1 MRTKAGL
8 LGVIRLD
15 YSYPPALGDI
25 DHPGSFAYEVV
36 YRVVPGLTFEMAQSG
51 VMTAEVETRFIEAI
65 VYLEGRRVD
74 GITSDCGFMMYF
86 QKLARRH
93 TQKPVFMSALCQLPA
108 VTCSFASHEQIAI
121 LTANGESFKPLIGL
135 INDECGVDMADQRY
149 IVVGCE
155 TVPHFEAVALGER
168 VSVNQVMPGMVAK
181 AKAVMAR
188 RPNLRAILLEC
199 TELPPYADALRKAT
213 GLPVFDAITACDF
226 MMMGVQDNERF
237 GIQDWQAI
245 WDDEQEE
252 YLFGKNLT
260 ADEKALLVNTP
271 PEEREDFMRVIGKP
285 FACQARLAPELLS
298 KVLPPIKV
306 PRLVL
311 PSIANISAA
320 AAAMDPSRVCQKM

>member
-1 MRTKAGL
+1 M
-8 LGVIRLD
+8 
-15 YSYPPALGDI
+15 
-25 DHPGSFAYEVV
+25 
-36 YRVVPGLTFEMAQSG
+36 
-51 VMTAEVETRFIEAI
+51 
-65 VYLEGRRVD
+65 
-74 GITSDCGFMMYF
+74 
-86 QKLARRH
+86 
-93 TQKPVFMSALCQLPA
+93 
-108 VTCSFASHEQIAI
+108 
-121 LTANGESFKPLIGL
+121 
-135 INDECGVDMADQRY
+135 
-149 IVVGCE
+149 
-155 TVPHFEAVALGER
+155 PHFEAVALGER